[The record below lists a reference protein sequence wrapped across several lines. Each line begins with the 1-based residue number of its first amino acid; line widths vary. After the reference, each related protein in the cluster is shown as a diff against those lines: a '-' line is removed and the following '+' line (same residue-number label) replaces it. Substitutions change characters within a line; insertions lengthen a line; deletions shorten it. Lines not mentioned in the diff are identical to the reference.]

1 MIHMLDIRENIEDYL
16 MVYHYASIK
25 YKDINHIKIFNGL
38 EGAHISFFEEGA
50 NDFFKF
56 IKDSYTRIN
65 LKCLEFEIFKRDYN
79 IGILLFEPENQ
90 ETYDNENLTYLRYQ
104 NMLSKGHGN
113 YIPNLE
119 KYISALKVGDP
130 VYYQRKKAVI
140 NDIDKKNKTVTIYKL
155 DTEEIINSVHFSV
168 LRPRKLTKK
177 KKISELNPVLNKMST
192 RDLIHIKNNKYCHY
206 DYDYNQNGG
215 VSIDDIKDVLATREN
230 IKSKKRK
237 RQK

>member
-1 MIHMLDIRENIEDYL
+1 MLDVRENIEDYL

-25 YKDINHIKIFNGL
+25 FKDISHIKIFDGFGSAEIDFFL
-38 EGAHISFFEEGA
+38 EGT

-56 IKDSYTRIN
+56 IKVDNTRID
-65 LKCLEFEIFKRDYN
+65 LSCLEFKIFKRDYN
-79 IGILLFEPENQ
+79 IGTLLFEAEDQ
-90 ETYDNENLTYLRYQ
+90 ETYDNENLTYLRYK
-104 NMLSKGHGN
+104 NMLSKGHGT

-119 KYISALKVGDP
+119 KYISTLKVGDP
-130 VYYQRKKAVI
+130 VYYQREKAVI
-140 NDIDKKNKTVTIYKL
+140 NDIDKKNKTATIYKL
-155 DTEEIINSVHFSV
+155 NTEEVINSVHFSV

-177 KKISELNPVLNKMST
+177 KKISELNPVLNKMTT

-206 DYDYNQNGG
+206 DYDYSQNGG